1 MLRPERP
8 LDLAGPASRRARRG
22 ALLASLALWLSSCK
36 VGPDA
41 PPQTPAP
48 KPTAI
53 DAAPLGESVSTAQQ
67 PLPRW
72 WTSLKDPL
80 LDDLV
85 ARADEANQT
94 LAAAVANARAAYAA
108 VGASEAQL
116 WPTIGAGAQYNRVL
130 SNAAQLAA
138 LNVRPDPYETY
149 AYGVG
154 MSSWELDVW
163 GGVRRE
169 VEAAQASAESR
180 VDQLRDALVSVRS
193 QVAAS
198 YVQLRMLQAQ
208 RAALVSNR
216 DALATT
222 LELSR
227 ERLAAGTTNAL
238 EVSRAQA
245 EFDSADA
252 QLPQLDA
259 GIASTVSTIAV
270 LCGGSPSEFAPVLA
284 EQQPVPVAPDVAGIG
299 LPEELLTRRPDV
311 RAAQQRL
318 LAATA
323 AIGAAESYRFPK
335 LTLSGNFYIAATGTD
350 GLSDLS
356 NKAYAFGPSLSLP
369 LFTGGKIDAAVN
381 QKRAEAEAALAQYR
395 GAILTAVGDVSA
407 CASDFSLARETR
419 RRSDL
424 ALASAE
430 AALGM
435 AQQQYDAGLVDYGTL
450 LDVQRA
456 KLSAES
462 AAVEA
467 RAAVTQGYVALQR
480 ALGAG
485 WDVEEQAVAAAQSAA
500 SNQEGNA
507 R

>member
-1 MLRPERP
+1 
-8 LDLAGPASRRARRG
+8 
-22 ALLASLALWLSSCK
+22 
-36 VGPDA
+36 
-41 PPQTPAP
+41 
-48 KPTAI
+48 
-53 DAAPLGESVSTAQQ
+53 
-67 PLPRW
+67 
-72 WTSLKDPL
+72 
-80 LDDLV
+80 
-85 ARADEANQT
+85 
-94 LAAAVANARAAYAA
+94 
-108 VGASEAQL
+108 
-116 WPTIGAGAQYNRVL
+116 
-130 SNAAQLAA
+130 
-138 LNVRPDPYETY
+138 
-149 AYGVG
+149 
-154 MSSWELDVW
+154 MSSWEIDVW
-163 GGVRRE
+163 GGVRRQ
-169 VEAAQASAESR
+169 VEAAVASAESR

-208 RAALVSNR
+208 RAALLGNR

-227 ERLAAGTTNAL
+227 ARLAAGTTNAL
-238 EVSRAQA
+238 EVSRAKA

-259 GIASTVSTIAV
+259 GIASTVATIAV
-270 LCGGSPSEFAPVLA
+270 LCGGSPSEFAPLLA
-284 EQQPVPVAPDVAGIG
+284 EQKPVPTAPDVAGIG
-299 LPEELLTRRPDV
+299 LPEQLLTRRPDV

-323 AIGAAESYRFPK
+323 AIGATESYRFPK
-335 LTLSGNFYIAATGTD
+335 LTLSGNFYIAATGPD
-350 GLSDLS
+350 GLNDLS
-356 NKAYAFGPSLSLP
+356 NKAYSFGPSLSLP

-395 GAILTAVGDVSA
+395 GAILAAVGDVSA

-430 AALGM
+430 SALGM

-467 RAAVTQGYVALQR
+467 RAGVTQGYVALQR

-485 WDVEEQAVAAAQSAA
+485 WDAEEQAVAAAKSAA
-500 SNQEGNA
+500 SNQEESA

>member
-1 MLRPERP
+1 MLRPGCP
-8 LDLAGPASRRARRG
+8 IVPVGPAPTRANRG
-22 ALLASLALWLSSCK
+22 PGLAALGLLLSSCM

-41 PPQTPAP
+41 PSATPVP
-48 KPTAI
+48 ESTAI
-53 DAAPLGESVSTAQQ
+53 DAAVMGASISTSQQ

-72 WTSLKDPL
+72 WTALQDPL
-80 LDDLV
+80 LDELV
-85 ARADEANQT
+85 ARADHANQT
-94 LAAAVANARAAYAA
+94 LAAAVANVRAAYAA

-130 SNAAQLAA
+130 TNIAQLASQ
-138 LNVRPDPYETY
+138 NVVLEPYDSF

-154 MSSWELDVW
+154 LSSWEIDLW
-163 GGVRRE
+163 GGVRRQI
-169 VEAAQASAESR
+169 EAAKASAESR
-180 VDQLRDALVSVRS
+180 VDQLRDAMVSVRT
-193 QVAAS
+193 QVAAN

-222 LELSR
+222 LSLTRARFS
-227 ERLAAGTTNAL
+227 AGTTNAL

-245 EFDSADA
+245 ELDSGDA

-259 GIASTVSTIAV
+259 GIASMVSTIAV
-270 LCGGSPSEFAPVLA
+270 LCGGSPSEFAPLLA
-284 EQQPVPVAPDVAGIG
+284 EHKPVPTVPDVAGIG

-311 RAAQQRL
+311 RAARQRL
-318 LAATA
+318 IAATA
-323 AIGAAESYRFPK
+323 AIGAAEAYRFPK

-356 NKAYAFGPSLSLP
+356 NKAYSFGPSLSLP

-407 CASDFSLARETR
+407 SASDFSLARETS
-419 RRSDL
+419 RRSGA

-430 AALGM
+430 SALSL

-450 LDVQRA
+450 LDVQRG
-456 KLSAES
+456 KLSAQS

-467 RAAVTQGYVALQR
+467 SAAVTQGYVALQR

-485 WDVEEQAVAAAQSAA
+485 WDAEEQASGPRRRLTATK
-500 SNQEGNA
+500 
-507 R
+507 